1 MAKTRLLK
9 ALTRI
14 NYSTQKGQ
22 YSDMT
27 FPINAV
33 RSQFPSLSTTDEGQ
47 RRIYFDNAAGT
58 QVPKQTINRI
68 VDFFHR
74 FNSNTGVFN
83 PTSVEVDALYDDTV
97 KAMADFLGTT
107 DPGEVLIGANMT
119 TLTYQLSRSLAH
131 QLEPGDEI
139 VISRMEHEGN
149 VSPWLQMA
157 EDNDLVVKWLEFDR
171 NSWRAE
177 PALLEPLLTE
187 RTRLLALNYAS
198 NLTGGVNDVKA
209 LTEMAH
215 AAGAIVYV
223 DAVQYASHRLIDVQ
237 DLGCDFLA
245 CSPYKFYG
253 PHLGVVYGK
262 RERLEALRAYKLRC
276 ASNDL
281 PFRFSLGTPAFELI
295 AGLMGTL
302 EYFQWLAAEAGCSG
316 DRRQLFEGAY
326 AAMGGHEDELS
337 EQLLSGLVA
346 MPGLTMQGASTL
358 TYRVATF
365 SFTHDR
371 HPASAIARQLSD
383 AGLYCH
389 WGDNYAFEV
398 AKALD
403 LDPQE
408 GVLRLGLG
416 HYNTAD
422 EVAEA
427 LVLIEGVLAA

>member
-1 MAKTRLLK
+1 LA
-9 ALTRI
+9 
-14 NYSTQKGQ
+14 
-22 YSDMT
+22 
-27 FPINAV
+27 
-33 RSQFPSLSTTDEGQ
+33 TTDDGQ

-58 QVPKQTINRI
+58 QVPKHTIDRV

-74 FNSNTGVFN
+74 YNSNTGVFN
-83 PTSVEVDALYDDTV
+83 PTSVEVDALYDNTV
-97 KAMADFLGTT
+97 KAMGDFLGAP
-107 DPGEVLIGANMT
+107 DAREVLIGANMT

-131 QLEPGDEI
+131 QFEPGDEI
-139 VISRMEHEGN
+139 IITRMEHEGN

-171 NSWRAE
+171 DTWCVE
-177 PALLEPLLTE
+177 PALLEPLLSE

-209 LTEMAH
+209 LTKMAQ

-223 DAVQYASHRLIDVQ
+223 DAVQYASHRLIDVK

-262 RERLEALRAYKLRC
+262 RGRLDSLRAYKLRC

-302 EYFQWLAAEAGCSG
+302 DYFQWLAAETGCSG

-326 AAMGGHEDELS
+326 AAMGDHEDTLS
-337 EQLLSGLVA
+337 GQLLSGLVA
-346 MPGLTMQGASTL
+346 MPGLTMKGANTL
-358 TYRVATF
+358 THRVATF

-371 HPASAIARQLSD
+371 HPASVIARQLSE

-403 LDPQE
+403 LDPEE
-408 GVLRLGLG
+408 GVVRLGLG
-416 HYNTAD
+416 HYNTAE

-427 LVLIEGVLAA
+427 LILIERVLAA

>member
-1 MAKTRLLK
+1 
-9 ALTRI
+9 
-14 NYSTQKGQ
+14 
-22 YSDMT
+22 MT
-27 FPINAV
+27 YPIDAV
-33 RSQFPSLSTTDEGQ
+33 RAQFPSLATTDAGQ

-58 QVPKQTINRI
+58 QVPQQTIDRMI
-68 VDFFHR
+68 DFFHR

-83 PTSVEVDALYDDTV
+83 PTSVAVDAMYAEAVAAL
-97 KAMADFLGTT
+97 ADFLGTA
-107 DPGEVLIGANMT
+107 DHGEVLIGANMT

-131 QLEPGDEI
+131 QFAPGDEI
-139 VISRMEHEGN
+139 IISRMEHEGN

-157 EDNDLVVKWLEFDR
+157 EDVGMTVKWLEFDR
-171 NSWRAE
+171 ESWRVE
-177 PALLEPLLTE
+177 PARLELLLTD

-209 LTEMAH
+209 LTAMAQ
-215 AAGAIVYV
+215 AAGALVYV
-223 DAVQYASHRLIDVQ
+223 DAVQYASHRLIDVK

-262 RERLEALRAYKLRC
+262 RERLESLRAYKLRC

-326 AAMGGHEDELS
+326 AAMGGHEDVLS

-346 MPGLTMQGASTL
+346 MPGLTIQGASTL
-358 TYRVATF
+358 THRVATF

-371 HPASAIARQLSD
+371 HPASVIARQLSD

-398 AKALD
+398 ARALN

-416 HYNTAD
+416 HYNTVD

-427 LVLIEGVLAA
+427 LTLIEGVLAA

>member
-1 MAKTRLLK
+1 
-9 ALTRI
+9 
-14 NYSTQKGQ
+14 
-22 YSDMT
+22 MT
-27 FPINAV
+27 FPIDAV
-33 RSQFPSLSTTDEGQ
+33 RQQFPSLATTDDGQ

-58 QVPKQTINRI
+58 QVPKHTIDRV

-74 FNSNTGVFN
+74 YNSNTGVFN
-83 PTSVEVDALYDDTV
+83 PTSVEVDALYDNTV
-97 KAMADFLGTT
+97 KAMGDFLGAP
-107 DPGEVLIGANMT
+107 DAREVLIGANMT

-131 QLEPGDEI
+131 QFEPGDEI
-139 VISRMEHEGN
+139 IITRMEHEGN

-171 NSWRAE
+171 DTWCVE
-177 PALLEPLLTE
+177 PALLEPLLSE

-209 LTEMAH
+209 LTKMAQ

-223 DAVQYASHRLIDVQ
+223 DAVQYASHRLIDVK

-262 RERLEALRAYKLRC
+262 RGRLDSLRAYKLRC
-276 ASNDL
+276 ASNEL

-302 EYFQWLAAEAGCSG
+302 DYFQWLAAETGCSG

-326 AAMGGHEDELS
+326 AAMGDHEDTLS
-337 EQLLSGLVA
+337 GQLLSGLVA
-346 MPGLTMQGASTL
+346 MPGLTMKGANTL
-358 TYRVATF
+358 THRVATF

-371 HPASAIARQLSD
+371 HPASVIARQLSE

-403 LDPQE
+403 LDPEE
-408 GVLRLGLG
+408 GVVRLGLG
-416 HYNTAD
+416 HYNTAE
-422 EVAEA
+422 EVGEA
-427 LVLIEGVLAA
+427 LTLIEGVLAA

>member
-1 MAKTRLLK
+1 M
-9 ALTRI
+9 
-14 NYSTQKGQ
+14 S
-22 YSDMT
+22 
-27 FPINAV
+27 FPIDSV
-33 RSQFPSLSTTDEGQ
+33 RAQFPSLATTDEGQ

-58 QVPKQTINRI
+58 QVPQHTISRI

-83 PTSVEVDALYDDTV
+83 PTSVEVDALYEDAV
-97 KAMADFLGTT
+97 NAMADFLGTS

-131 QLEPGDEI
+131 QFSPGDEI
-139 VISRMEHEGN
+139 IISQMEHEGN

-157 EDNDLVVKWLEFDR
+157 EDNDLVVKWLEFNR
-171 NSWRAE
+171 ESWHTE
-177 PALLEPLLTE
+177 PALLAPLLTE

-209 LTEMAH
+209 LTKMAQD
-215 AAGAIVYV
+215 AGAIVYV
-223 DAVQYASHRLIDVQ
+223 DAVQYASHRLIDVK
-237 DLGCDFLA
+237 DLNCDFLA

-262 RERLEALRAYKLRC
+262 RERLESLRAYKLRC
-276 ASNDL
+276 ASEEL

-302 EYFQWLAAEAGCSG
+302 EYFQWLAGETGVTG
-316 DRRQLFEGAY
+316 ERRQQFAGAY
-326 AAMGGHEDELS
+326 AAMGAHEDALS
-337 EQLLSGLVA
+337 EQLLAGLVA
-346 MPGLTMQGASTL
+346 IPGLTMQGASTL
-358 TYRVATF
+358 TQRVATF

-371 HPASAIARQLSD
+371 HPASHIARQLSD

-403 LDPQE
+403 LDPHE

-416 HYNTAD
+416 HYNTQE
-422 EVAEA
+422 EVDEA
-427 LVLIEGVLAA
+427 LALIEGVLSA

>member
-1 MAKTRLLK
+1 M
-9 ALTRI
+9 
-14 NYSTQKGQ
+14 S
-22 YSDMT
+22 
-27 FPINAV
+27 FPIDIV
-33 RSQFPSLSTTDEGQ
+33 RAQFPSLATTDGGQ

-58 QVPKQTINRI
+58 QVPQQTIDRI
-68 VDFFHR
+68 VDFFQR

-83 PTSVEVDALYDDTV
+83 PTSVEVDALYDDAV

-119 TLTYQLSRSLAH
+119 TLTYQLSRSLGH
-131 QLEPGDEI
+131 QFSPGDEI
-139 VISRMEHEGN
+139 IISRMEHEGN

-171 NSWRAE
+171 DTWRVE
-177 PALLEPLLTE
+177 PQLLQSLLSD
-187 RTRLLALNYAS
+187 RTRLMALNYAS

-209 LTEMAH
+209 LTKMAQE
-215 AAGAIVYV
+215 AGVIVYV
-223 DAVQYASHRLIDVQ
+223 DAVQFASHRLIDVK
-237 DLGCDFLA
+237 DLNCDFLA

-262 RERLEALRAYKLRC
+262 RERLESLRAYKLRC
-276 ASNDL
+276 ASEEL

-302 EYFQWLAAEAGCSG
+302 EYFQWLAGETGVTG
-316 DRRQLFEGAY
+316 TRRQQFAGAY
-326 AAMGGHEDELS
+326 AAMSAHEDALS
-337 EQLLSGLVA
+337 EQLLAGLVA
-346 MPGLTMQGASTL
+346 IPGLTMQGASTL
-358 TYRVATF
+358 THRVATF

-371 HPASAIARQLSD
+371 HPASHIARQLSD

-416 HYNTAD
+416 HYNTAE

-427 LVLIEGVLAA
+427 LTLIEGVLAA

>member
-1 MAKTRLLK
+1 
-9 ALTRI
+9 
-14 NYSTQKGQ
+14 
-22 YSDMT
+22 MT
-27 FPINAV
+27 FPIDAV
-33 RSQFPSLSTTDEGQ
+33 RQQFPSLATTDDGQ

-58 QVPKQTINRI
+58 QVPKHTIDRV

-74 FNSNTGVFN
+74 YNSNTGVFN
-83 PTSVEVDALYDDTV
+83 PTSVEVDALYDNTV
-97 KAMADFLGTT
+97 KAMGDFLGAP
-107 DPGEVLIGANMT
+107 DAREVLIGANMT

-131 QLEPGDEI
+131 QFEPGDEI
-139 VISRMEHEGN
+139 IITRMEHEGN

-171 NSWRAE
+171 DTWCVE
-177 PALLEPLLTE
+177 PALLEPLLSE

-209 LTEMAH
+209 LTKM
-215 AAGAIVYV
+215 
-223 DAVQYASHRLIDVQ
+223 DAVQYASHRLIDVK

-262 RERLEALRAYKLRC
+262 RGRLDSLRAYKLRC

-302 EYFQWLAAEAGCSG
+302 DYFQWLAAETGCSG

-326 AAMGGHEDELS
+326 AAMGDHEDTLS
-337 EQLLSGLVA
+337 GQLLSGLVA
-346 MPGLTMQGASTL
+346 MPGLTMKGANTL
-358 TYRVATF
+358 THRVATF

-371 HPASAIARQLSD
+371 HPASVIARQLSE

-403 LDPQE
+403 LDPEE
-408 GVLRLGLG
+408 GVVRLGLG
-416 HYNTAD
+416 HYNTAE

-427 LVLIEGVLAA
+427 LILIERVLAA

>member
-1 MAKTRLLK
+1 
-9 ALTRI
+9 
-14 NYSTQKGQ
+14 
-22 YSDMT
+22 MT
-27 FPINAV
+27 FPIDAV
-33 RSQFPSLSTTDEGQ
+33 RQQFPSLATTDDGQ

-58 QVPKQTINRI
+58 QVPRQSIDRI

-74 FNSNTGVFN
+74 YNSNTGVFN

-131 QLEPGDEI
+131 QFEPGDEI

-177 PALLEPLLTE
+177 PALLEPLLSE

-209 LTEMAH
+209 LTAMAQ

-223 DAVQYASHRLIDVQ
+223 DAVQYASHRLIDVK

-262 RERLEALRAYKLRC
+262 RKRLESLRAYKLRC

-302 EYFQWLAAEAGCSG
+302 EYFQWLAAETGYSG

-326 AAMGGHEDELS
+326 TAMGGHEDGLA

-346 MPGLTMQGASTL
+346 IPGLTMQGASTL
-358 TYRVATF
+358 THRVATF

-416 HYNTAD
+416 HYNTTG

-427 LVLIEGVLAA
+427 LTLIEGVLTA

>member
-1 MAKTRLLK
+1 
-9 ALTRI
+9 
-14 NYSTQKGQ
+14 
-22 YSDMT
+22 
-27 FPINAV
+27 
-33 RSQFPSLSTTDEGQ
+33 
-47 RRIYFDNAAGT
+47 
-58 QVPKQTINRI
+58 VPKHTIDRV

-74 FNSNTGVFN
+74 YNSNTGVFN
-83 PTSVEVDALYDDTV
+83 PTSVEVDALYDNTV
-97 KAMADFLGTT
+97 NAMGDFLGAP
-107 DPGEVLIGANMT
+107 DAREVLIGANMT

-131 QLEPGDEI
+131 QFEPGDEI
-139 VISRMEHEGN
+139 IITRMEHEGN

-171 NSWRAE
+171 DTWCVE
-177 PALLEPLLTE
+177 PALLEPLLSE

-209 LTEMAH
+209 LTKMAQ

-223 DAVQYASHRLIDVQ
+223 DAVQYASHRLIDVK

-262 RERLEALRAYKLRC
+262 RGRLDSLRAYKLRC

-302 EYFQWLAAEAGCSG
+302 DYFQWLAAETGCSG

-326 AAMGGHEDELS
+326 AAMGDHEDTLS
-337 EQLLSGLVA
+337 GQLLSGLVA
-346 MPGLTMQGASTL
+346 MPGLTMKGANTL
-358 TYRVATF
+358 THRVATF

-371 HPASAIARQLSD
+371 HPASVIARQLSE

-403 LDPQE
+403 LDPEE
-408 GVLRLGLG
+408 GVVRLGLG
-416 HYNTAD
+416 HYNTAE

-427 LVLIEGVLAA
+427 LILIERVLAA

>member
-9 ALTRI
+9 VLTRI
-14 NYSTQKGQ
+14 NYSTKKGH
-22 YSDMT
+22 YSNMT

-83 PTSVEVDALYDDTV
+83 PTSVEVDALYADAT
-97 KAMADFLGTT
+97 KAMADFLGTD

-131 QLEPGDEI
+131 QFEPGDEI
-139 VISRMEHEGN
+139 IISRMEHEGN
-149 VSPWLQMA
+149 VTPWLQMA
-157 EDNDLVVKWLEFDR
+157 EDNGLTVKWLEFDR
-171 NSWRAE
+171 DSWRVE
-177 PALLEPLLTE
+177 PALLEPLLND

-198 NLTGGVNDVKA
+198 NLTGGVNDVKT
-209 LTEMAH
+209 LTAMAQ

-223 DAVQYASHRLIDVQ
+223 DAVQFASHRLIDVV

-253 PHLGVVYGK
+253 PHLGVVFGK
-262 RERLEALRAYKLRC
+262 RARLEALHAYKLRC
-276 ASNDL
+276 ASDEL
-281 PFRFSLGTPAFELI
+281 PLRFSLGTPAFELI

-302 EYFQWLAAEAGCSG
+302 EYFQWVAAEVGITG
-316 DRRQLFEGAY
+316 DRRHSSRAPTPRWALTRMPYPSDYWQAY
-326 AAMGGHEDELS
+326 WP
-337 EQLLSGLVA
+337 SGLRSRR
-346 MPGLTMQGASTL
+346 PHLKD
-358 TYRVATF
+358 RVATF

-371 HPASAIARQLSD
+371 HPASAIARSFPLREST
-383 AGLYCH
+383 
-389 WGDNYAFEV
+389 V
-398 AKALD
+398 T
-403 LDPQE
+403 
-408 GVLRLGLG
+408 GVIITPLR
-416 HYNTAD
+416 
-422 EVAEA
+422 
-427 LVLIEGVLAA
+427 

>member
-1 MAKTRLLK
+1 
-9 ALTRI
+9 
-14 NYSTQKGQ
+14 
-22 YSDMT
+22 MT
-27 FPINAV
+27 YPIDAV
-33 RSQFPSLSTTDEGQ
+33 RAQFPSLATTDAGQ

-58 QVPKQTINRI
+58 QVPQQTIDRMI
-68 VDFFHR
+68 DFFHR

-83 PTSVEVDALYDDTV
+83 PTSVAVDAMYAEAVAAL
-97 KAMADFLGTT
+97 ADFLGTA
-107 DPGEVLIGANMT
+107 DHGEVLIGANMT

-131 QLEPGDEI
+131 QFAPGDEI
-139 VISRMEHEGN
+139 IISRMEHEGN

-157 EDNDLVVKWLEFDR
+157 EDVGMTVKWLEFDR
-171 NSWRAE
+171 ESWRVE
-177 PALLEPLLTE
+177 PARLELLLTD

-209 LTEMAH
+209 LTAMAQ
-215 AAGAIVYV
+215 AAGALVYV
-223 DAVQYASHRLIDVQ
+223 DAVQYASHRLIDVK

-262 RERLEALRAYKLRC
+262 RERLESLRAYKLRC

-302 EYFQWLAAEAGCSG
+302 EYFQWLAAETGCSG

-326 AAMGGHEDELS
+326 AAMGGHEDALS
-337 EQLLSGLVA
+337 EQLLAGLVA
-346 MPGLTMQGASTL
+346 MPGLTIQGANTL
-358 TYRVATF
+358 THRVATF

-371 HPASAIARQLSD
+371 HPASVIARQLSD

-403 LDPQE
+403 LDPKE
-408 GVLRLGLG
+408 GVLRLGIG
-416 HYNTAD
+416 HYNTAG

-427 LVLIEGVLAA
+427 LTLIEGALAA

>member
-1 MAKTRLLK
+1 
-9 ALTRI
+9 
-14 NYSTQKGQ
+14 
-22 YSDMT
+22 MT
-27 FPINAV
+27 YPIDAV
-33 RSQFPSLSTTDEGQ
+33 RAQFPSLATTDAGQ

-58 QVPKQTINRI
+58 QVPQQTIDRM
-68 VDFFHR
+68 VDFFQR

-83 PTSVEVDALYDDTV
+83 PTSVAVDAMYAEAVAAL
-97 KAMADFLGTT
+97 ADFLGTS
-107 DPGEVLIGANMT
+107 DHGEVLIGANMT

-131 QLEPGDEI
+131 QFAPGDEI
-139 VISRMEHEGN
+139 IISRMEHEGN

-157 EDNDLVVKWLEFDR
+157 EDVGMTVKWLEFDR
-171 NSWRAE
+171 DSWRVE
-177 PALLEPLLTE
+177 PAQLELLLTD

-209 LTEMAH
+209 LTAMAQ
-215 AAGAIVYV
+215 AAGALVYV
-223 DAVQYASHRLIDVQ
+223 DAVQYASHRLIDVK

-262 RERLEALRAYKLRC
+262 RERLESLRAYKLRC

-302 EYFQWLAAEAGCSG
+302 EYFQWLAAETGCSG

-326 AAMGGHEDELS
+326 AAMGGHEDVLS

-346 MPGLTMQGASTL
+346 MPGLTIQGASTL
-358 TYRVATF
+358 AHRVATF

-371 HPASAIARQLSD
+371 HPASVIARQLSD

-398 AKALD
+398 ARALN
-403 LDPQE
+403 LDPEE

-416 HYNTAD
+416 HYNTVD

-427 LVLIEGVLAA
+427 LTLIEGVLAA

>member
-1 MAKTRLLK
+1 
-9 ALTRI
+9 
-14 NYSTQKGQ
+14 
-22 YSDMT
+22 MT
-27 FPINAV
+27 YPIDAV
-33 RSQFPSLSTTDEGQ
+33 RAQFPSLATTDAGQ

-58 QVPKQTINRI
+58 QVPQQTIDRMI
-68 VDFFHR
+68 DFFHR

-83 PTSVEVDALYDDTV
+83 PTSVAVDAMYAEAVAAL
-97 KAMADFLGTT
+97 ADFLGTA
-107 DPGEVLIGANMT
+107 DHGEVLIGANMT

-131 QLEPGDEI
+131 QFAPGDEI
-139 VISRMEHEGN
+139 IISRMEHEGN

-157 EDNDLVVKWLEFDR
+157 EDVGMTVKWLEFDR
-171 NSWRAE
+171 ESWRVE
-177 PALLEPLLTE
+177 PARLELLLTD

-209 LTEMAH
+209 LTAMAQ
-215 AAGAIVYV
+215 AAGALVYV
-223 DAVQYASHRLIDVQ
+223 DAVQYASHRLIDVK

-262 RERLEALRAYKLRC
+262 RERLESLRAYKLRC

-326 AAMGGHEDELS
+326 AAMGGHEDVLS

-346 MPGLTMQGASTL
+346 MPGLTIQGASTL
-358 TYRVATF
+358 AHRVATF

-371 HPASAIARQLSD
+371 HPASVIARQLSD

-398 AKALD
+398 ARALN

-416 HYNTAD
+416 HYNTVD

-427 LVLIEGVLAA
+427 LTLIEGVLAA

>member
-1 MAKTRLLK
+1 MA
-9 ALTRI
+9 
-14 NYSTQKGQ
+14 
-22 YSDMT
+22 
-27 FPINAV
+27 FPIEAV
-33 RSQFPSLSTTDEGQ
+33 RRQFPSLATTDDGQ

-58 QVPKQTINRI
+58 QVPRQSIDRV

-74 FNSNTGVFN
+74 YNSNTGVFN
-83 PTSVEVDALYDDTV
+83 PTSVEVDALYDAAV
-97 KAMADFLGTT
+97 AAMADFLGTS

-131 QLEPGDEI
+131 QFESCDEI
-139 VISRMEHEGN
+139 IISRMEHEGN

-157 EDNDLVVKWLEFDR
+157 EDNGLIVKWLEFDR
-171 NSWRAE
+171 DTWRVE
-177 PALLEPLLTE
+177 PELLEPLLSD

-209 LTEMAH
+209 LTAMAQG
-215 AAGAIVYV
+215 AGAMVYA
-223 DAVQYASHRLIDVQ
+223 DAVQYASHRLIDVK

-262 RERLEALRAYKLRC
+262 RERLESLRAYKLRC

-302 EYFQWLAAEAGCSG
+302 EYFQWLAAETGCSG

-326 AAMGGHEDELS
+326 AAMGKHEDALS
-337 EQLLSGLVA
+337 EQLLAGLVA
-346 MPGLTMQGASTL
+346 MPGLTMKGASTL
-358 TYRVATF
+358 THRVATF

-371 HPASAIARQLSD
+371 HPASAIAQQLSD

-408 GVLRLGLG
+408 GVLRLGIG
-416 HYNTAD
+416 HYNTVD

-427 LVLIEGVLAA
+427 LTLIEGVLAA